1 MNVGDLAI
9 RKKHHPTDPL
19 YSEDTIVLIVSKN
32 YNPEWPED
40 VRWLGSIYQ
49 AMEPDGSITRAT
61 QYLLCGLENE
71 PCTTDR
77 ADNIK

>member
-1 MNVGDLAI
+1 MKVGDLVI

-40 VRWLGSIYQ
+40 VRWLGPIYQ
-49 AMEPDGSITRAT
+49 AMEPDGSITQAT
-61 QYLLCGLENE
+61 QYLLSSLENE
-71 PCTTDR
+71 SYTTAR
-77 ADNIK
+77 TG